1 MIFLSTEQSV
11 LFFYVSHNPIPNQ
24 HNIDIKSVGYQIMQL
39 PFNHNSLY
47 DVPDVTPDIKK
58 SSSKITVHDNHIIYI
73 ENYKCI
79 ISCSDTRILVKTKK
93 NTISINGICLKIE
106 YYCPEELKISGNILY
121 INYE

>member
-1 MIFLSTEQSV
+1 
-11 LFFYVSHNPIPNQ
+11 
-24 HNIDIKSVGYQIMQL
+24 MQL

-47 DVPDVTPDIKK
+47 DVPDVTPDIK
-58 SSSKITVHDNHIIYI
+58 IHDNHIIYI

-79 ISCSDTRILVKTKK
+79 ISCSDTQILVKTKK

>member
-1 MIFLSTEQSV
+1 MIFLSTGKPV
-11 LFFYVSHNPIPNQ
+11 LFFCIVAYLICFSHS
-24 HNIDIKSVGYQIMQL
+24 IDIKLFGYRIMQL

-47 DVPDVTPDIKK
+47 DMPDVTPDIRK

-79 ISCSDTRILVKTKK
+79 ISCSDSQILVKTRK
-93 NTISINGICLKIE
+93 NIISIHGTCLKIE
-106 YYCPEELKISGNILY
+106 YYCPEELKISGSILY